1 MSSLT
6 RRLFVLVAPLATL
19 APLAAHAGQHPV
31 HVVLVDAGANRAAWL
46 ERYEQSRE
54 GPEETQ
60 TIVKTFKLTAGGSVD
75 IFNLSG
81 DLVVT
86 GVAGDQIS
94 VSATKRVRGD
104 KAKARLDDIGVTFNE
119 SPGRLEVRS
128 ALGAARNEHAGVDF
142 EIEVPFDTLVVAR
155 TIAGDIQVSHVRG
168 DVQMESTSGTVEAD
182 DTPRLIRM
190 KTMSGDVKMTDTAA
204 TDALAAST
212 VSGDVEVHHV
222 KARSIEIVSV
232 SGDLTLIDAVCDRAQ
247 LRTVNGD
254 VHFVGPMAK
263 GGRYELNSHS
273 GDIRVQPM
281 GGGGFELS
289 ARTFSG
295 ELRTELPLTMAPDPA
310 GSGDIPGLPKNRDIR
325 GTFGD
330 GSAMLV
336 VRTFSGDL
344 TLSPPD
350 DPAHKDKPVRKKP

>member
-6 RRLFVLVAPLATL
+6 RRLLMLVAPLATL
-19 APLAAHAGQHPV
+19 APLPAHAGQRPARI
-31 HVVLVDAGANRAAWL
+31 VLVDAAGDRAAWL
-46 ERYEQSRE
+46 ERFELSRQ
-54 GPEETQ
+54 GPEESQ
-60 TIVKTFKLTAGGSVD
+60 TIVKTFKLAAGGSVD

-81 DLVVT
+81 DLIVT
-86 GVAGDQIS
+86 GIEGDQIE
-94 VSATKRVRGD
+94 VSATKRVRGE
-104 KAKARLDDIGVTFNE
+104 KAKARLEDIGVTFND

-128 ALGAARNEHAGVDF
+128 ALGAARNEHAEVDF
-142 EIEVPFDTLVVAR
+142 EIQVPFATLVVAR
-155 TIAGDIQVSHVRG
+155 TIAGDIQVNHVRG
-168 DVQMESTSGTVEAD
+168 DVQIESTSGTVVAL

-190 KTMSGDVKMTDTAA
+190 KTMSGDVKITDGGA

-212 VSGDVEVHHV
+212 VSGDVELHHV
-222 KARSIEIVSV
+222 KARSIEAVSV

-273 GDIRVQPM
+273 GDINVQPT

-295 ELRTELPLTMAPDPA
+295 ELRTDLPLTMAPDPA
-310 GSGDIPGLPKNRDIR
+310 GAGDIPGLPKNRDIR

-344 TLSPPD
+344 MLSPPD
-350 DPAHKDKPVRKKP
+350 DPARKDKPVHKKP

>member
-6 RRLFVLVAPLATL
+6 RQLLLLVAPLATL
-19 APLAAHAGQHPV
+19 AALPAYGGQRPV
-31 HVVLVDAGANRAAWL
+31 RVVTVNASADRTAWL
-46 ERYEQSRE
+46 ERFELSRE
-54 GPEETQ
+54 GPEETK

-81 DLVVT
+81 DLIVT
-86 GVAGDQIS
+86 GVEGDQIQ
-94 VSATKRVRGD
+94 VAATKRVRGEN
-104 KAKARLDDIGVTFNE
+104 AKARIEDIGVSFNE

-128 ALGAARNEHAGVDF
+128 ALGGARNEHAEVDF
-142 EIEVPFDTLVVAR
+142 EIEVPFNTVVVAR
-155 TIAGDIQVSHVRG
+155 TIAGDIQVSHVHG
-168 DVQMESTSGTVEAD
+168 DVQMESTSGTVEAL

-190 KTMSGDVKMTDTAA
+190 KTMSGDVKVTDGAA
-204 TDALAAST
+204 TDALSAST
-212 VSGDVEVHHV
+212 VSGDIEVHHL
-222 KARSIEIVSV
+222 KARSIEAVSV

-254 VHFVGPMAK
+254 VQFAGPMAK

-281 GGGGFELS
+281 GGGFELS

-295 ELRTELPLTMAPDPA
+295 ELVSELPLTMAPEP
-310 GSGDIPGLPKNRDIR
+310 GGGGDIPGLPKNRDIR

-344 TLSPPD
+344 MLGPPE
-350 DPAHKDKPVRKKP
+350 DPAHKDKPVHKKP